1 MRMLKAFL
9 LGYVL
14 LTGEA
19 VIRANCNVRLH
30 FGGVSALFVPEL
42 PFDIAVHG
50 ISDVALGTE
59 YGIALVRTS
68 SCNSRKP
75 LLLAPG
81 GVAPRYSLMALS
93 ATEMPLMSPLAIT
106 RRSISKQVSK

>member
-1 MRMLKAFL
+1 MLKAFL

-19 VIRANCNVRLH
+19 VIRANCSVRLH

-50 ISDVALGTE
+50 ISDAGHRVRHRAGLGHPLATAVRHFFLPPVALLPD
-59 YGIALVRTS
+59 IR
-68 SCNSRKP
+68 
-75 LLLAPG
+75 
-81 GVAPRYSLMALS
+81 
-93 ATEMPLMSPLAIT
+93 
-106 RRSISKQVSK
+106 